1 VVAKLVV
8 VVTKVSQVVVE
19 DKMGNPNI
27 KVHISTVVRLGFA
40 LVKFVG
46 LRDTKL

>member
-19 DKMGNPNI
+19 DKMGNLDI
-27 KVHISTVVRLGFA
+27 KVDISTVVRLGFA
-40 LVKFVG
+40 LVNFVG